1 MTWGAPP
8 PPEPRR
14 RTLERIPREVPPL
27 HRMLYLEAKHFLC
40 DHNLNYA
47 DKMSMAV
54 GVEGRVPL
62 LDVELVELATRIAPS
77 LKQRGA
83 TGKWIF
89 KKAMQGVLPEEVIWR
104 PKTGFGAPVRRW
116 LRKELRPLVDELL
129 SEKAVR
135 ERGLFDAGTI
145 RTLREDDAAGRVDG
159 SYTLLSLLCIELW
172 CRSFLSYRGAWEE
185 SHSTVVRN
193 A

>member
-1 MTWGAPP
+1 
-8 PPEPRR
+8 
-14 RTLERIPREVPPL
+14 
-27 HRMLYLEAKHFLC
+27 MLYLEAKHFLC

-54 GVEGRVPL
+54 GVESRVPL
-62 LDVELVELATRIAPS
+62 LDPDLIELATRMAPG
-77 LKQRGA
+77 LKQHGA

-116 LRKELRPLVDELL
+116 LRQELRPLVDELL
-129 SEKAVR
+129 SEKSVR
-135 ERGLFDAGTI
+135 ERGLFDPVTI
-145 RTLREDDAAGRVDG
+145 RTLRQDDTAGRVDG

-172 CRSFLSYRGAWEE
+172 CRAFLPAAYRGLWEE